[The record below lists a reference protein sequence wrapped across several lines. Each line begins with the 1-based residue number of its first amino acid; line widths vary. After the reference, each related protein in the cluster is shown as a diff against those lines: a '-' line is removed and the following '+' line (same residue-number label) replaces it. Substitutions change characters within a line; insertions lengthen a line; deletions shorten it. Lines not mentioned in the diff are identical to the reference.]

1 MGWRLLTRWCVDDFE
16 VSIFLTELSS
26 RHSIL
31 KKEKT
36 FMSNK
41 GRMKSNSAKMTGTME
56 VPVEVVEEEG
66 EEEAHR
72 SEGLVRREST
82 DEDGAGLSGG
92 LHSIPSANHDV
103 VEEEGEEAAAAAAAA
118 ATVSRKAKEGHD
130 ESLFLSENLE
140 DSDFEKMPTPKRAK
154 ATDPPAM
161 MADEEG
167 EASELQDDKK
177 KAAFNTT
184 YDGYSIY
191 GRILCLIVKRK
202 GQKGK
207 SAVGGGA
214 GQAMMEEW
222 ITSTQALEEGGMM
235 DD

>member
-36 FMSNK
+36 FVSNK
-41 GRMKSNSAKMTGTME
+41 GRMKSNSAKMTGTRE

-103 VEEEGEEAAAAAAAA
+103 LEEEEEEVAAVAG
-118 ATVSRKAKEGHD
+118 KARNSHD
-130 ESLFLSENLE
+130 ESLFLSENSE

-154 ATDPPAM
+154 STDPPAI
-161 MADEEG
+161 MADEEEG
-167 EASELQDDKK
+167 EAGELQDDKK

>member
-1 MGWRLLTRWCVDDFE
+1 MAVLMGWFNAVDDFE

-36 FMSNK
+36 FVSK
-41 GRMKSNSAKMTGTME
+41 GGRIKSNSAKMTGTRE
-56 VPVEVVEEEG
+56 VPIDVVDE

-72 SEGLVRREST
+72 SEVLVRREST
-82 DEDGAGLSGG
+82 EEDDDGLPRG
-92 LHSIPSANHDV
+92 LHSIPFASHDV
-103 VEEEGEEAAAAAAAA
+103 VEEEEAAAAAAAA
-118 ATVSRKAKEGHD
+118 AVSGKARQAHD
-130 ESLFLSENLE
+130 ESLFVSENSE
-140 DSDFEKMPTPKRAK
+140 DSDFEKMPTPERGK
-154 ATDPPAM
+154 ATNPPAV
-161 MADEEG
+161 AEGVGEEAG
-167 EASELQDDKK
+167 ELQDDKK
-177 KAAFNTT
+177 KAAFKTT

-207 SAVGGGA
+207 PAVGGGA

-222 ITSTQALEEGGMM
+222 ITSTQAMEEGGMM